1 MSSFNFRDCFGVMVT
16 VTVEMEEVVDIMV
29 LVVLAEICRPSN
41 YKANLL
47 VVVVVVVVVFT
58 LRAEK
63 ENFISKSFLKQ
74 IVTTKNMKQVI
85 PFS

>member
-47 VVVVVVVVVFT
+47 VVVVVVVVFT

-74 IVTTKNMKQVI
+74 IVTAKNMK
-85 PFS
+85 

>member
-47 VVVVVVVVVFT
+47 VVVVVVVFT

-74 IVTTKNMKQVI
+74 IVTAKNMK
-85 PFS
+85 

>member
-1 MSSFNFRDCFGVMVT
+1 MVT

-47 VVVVVVVVVFT
+47 VVVVVVVVFT

>member
-47 VVVVVVVVVFT
+47 VVVVVVVFT

>member
-47 VVVVVVVVVFT
+47 VVVVVVVVFT